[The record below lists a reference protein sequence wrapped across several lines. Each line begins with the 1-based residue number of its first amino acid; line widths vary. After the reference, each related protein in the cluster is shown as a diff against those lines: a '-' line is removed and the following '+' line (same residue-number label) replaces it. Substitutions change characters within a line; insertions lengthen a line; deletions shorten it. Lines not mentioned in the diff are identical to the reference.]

1 MMRSLA
7 TVTQIAKL
15 LRQRSQN
22 AFGAIIGH
30 HTNQKLAINRAAEA
44 KAWGLLP
51 VDWLLPAKDW
61 PTPFTQQTITVSGDV
76 VYGRW
81 LRWLIATLLLAG
93 LGGGW
98 YVTAPWFASVTEEKT
113 HTTEQIETI
122 LRGDADVEAG
132 QVTVERK

>member
-1 MMRSLA
+1 MRPSLGNVA
-7 TVTQIAKL
+7 MIARL

-51 VDWLLPAKDW
+51 VDWLLPPKDW
-61 PTPFTQQTITVSGDV
+61 PTPFTQQTVTVTGDISDC
-76 VYGRW
+76 RW
-81 LRWLIATLLLAG
+81 LRWLLATVLLAG
-93 LGGGW
+93 MCGGG
-98 YVTAPWFASVTEEKT
+98 YVIWPWFSSFVEEET
-113 HTTEQIETI
+113 HTTEQVEKI

-132 QVTVERK
+132 KVTVERQ